1 MPLIDPNVTRLP
13 RGLTNVDSND
23 IFNSL
28 RIFDPTIYQQ
38 FLDDFHVFAAA
49 SYSTGGVGTP
59 TRAAQ
64 AGLGG
69 LVRLGNSAADND
81 NSWLQSA
88 NPTFQLIAGK
98 KLFFGARV
106 TPSDA
111 TQSDLAVG
119 LQIAVASNNFLTPV
133 NGLFFRKDDDAAA
146 IALVSRAASVET
158 TTGAVATLTDATQ
171 VELQFYYDGIDSVW
185 GAVNGTVVGRLTP
198 AALPSVLMGFT
209 FGVQNGAAAAKT
221 LDIDQVFVAQER

>member
-13 RGLTNVDSND
+13 RGLTNVESNN

-28 RIFDPTIYQQ
+28 REFDPLIYNR
-38 FLDDFHVFAAA
+38 FFEDFHVFAAA

-171 VELQFYYDGIDSVW
+171 VELQFYYDGIGSVW

-209 FGVQNGAAAAKT
+209 FGVQNGAAVAKT

>member
-13 RGLTNVDSND
+13 RGLTNVESND

-28 RIFDPTIYQQ
+28 RMFDPTLYQSY
-38 FLDDFHVFAAA
+38 FDDFHLFVSSSF
-49 SYSTGGVGTP
+49 STGGVGTP

-64 AGLGG
+64 AGAGG

-81 NSWLQSA
+81 NSWLQQAS
-88 NPTFQLIAGK
+88 PTFLLTAGK
-98 KLFFGARV
+98 KTFFGARV

-133 NGLFFRKDDDAAA
+133 NGLFFRKSDDAAT
-146 IALVSRAASVET
+146 IELVNRAASVET
-158 TTGAVATLTDATQ
+158 TSGAIATLTDATA
-171 VELQFYYDGIDSVW
+171 VELQFFYDGVDSVW
-185 GAVNGTVVGRLTP
+185 GAVNGTVLARITP
-198 AALPSVLMGFT
+198 AAVPAVLMGFT

-221 LDIDQVFVAQER
+221 MDIDQVFVAQER

>member
-1 MPLIDPNVTRLP
+1 MPLIDNSVTRFQG
-13 RGLTNVDSND
+13 GLTNVDVGS

-28 RIFDPTIYQQ
+28 RQPDPTLYN
-38 FLDDFHVFAAA
+38 FLLDDFAVFTAAQW
-49 SYSTGGVGTP
+49 STGGVGTP

-81 NSWLQSA
+81 NSWMQTA
-88 NPTFQLIAGK
+88 NPTFQITAGK
-98 KLFFGARV
+98 KLFFSARV

-111 TQSDLAVG
+111 TQSDFVAG

-133 NGLFFRKDDDAAA
+133 NGIFFVKDDDAAT
-146 IALVSRAASVET
+146 IEFVSRAASVET
-158 TTGAVATLTDATQ
+158 TSGAIATAVDATALY
-171 VELQFYYDGIDSVW
+171 LQFFYDGQSDLW
-185 GAVNGTVVGRLTP
+185 AAVNGTVLTRITP
-198 AALPSVLMGFT
+198 AALPSVLIGAT
-209 FGVQNGAAAAKT
+209 FGVQNGAAVAKT

>member
-1 MPLIDPNVTRLP
+1 MPLIDLQVTRYE
-13 RGLTNVDSND
+13 RGVTNVPVSD

-28 RIFDPTIYQQ
+28 RSPDPTIYQS
-38 FLDDFHVFAAA
+38 FFDDFHVFAAA

-59 TRAAQ
+59 TRAAT

-88 NPTFQLIAGK
+88 NPTFQIVAGK
-98 KLFFGARV
+98 KIFFSARV

-111 TQSDLAVG
+111 TQSDFVAG
-119 LQIAVASNNFLTPV
+119 LQIAVATNNFLTPV
-133 NGLFFRKDDDAAA
+133 NGIFWRKSDDAATLE
-146 IALVSRAASVET
+146 LVSRAASVET
-158 TTGAVATLTDATQ
+158 TSGAVATVVDATQ
-171 VELQFYYDGIDSVW
+171 YQLEFYYDGQADIW
-185 GAVNGTVVGRLTP
+185 GAINGGPLTRISP